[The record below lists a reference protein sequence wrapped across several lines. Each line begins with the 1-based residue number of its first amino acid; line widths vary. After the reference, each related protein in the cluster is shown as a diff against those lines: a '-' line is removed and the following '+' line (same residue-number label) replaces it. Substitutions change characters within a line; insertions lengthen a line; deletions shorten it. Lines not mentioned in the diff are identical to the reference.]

1 MHMPFSLMFFAAM
14 AVLFAL
20 QAFPYTGVF
29 LMILAAPFWSIV
41 LVNAGFVGVGVEAAL
56 GKVSRAWLLLPLA
69 WFAGYAYF
77 AAQSR
82 QEAERVREEMLI
94 DNAKGSLA
102 FNAKTDDLVIG
113 ESRRDMPFDAARA
126 MEFITHYDIP
136 KVFEKE
142 FSDNGFGHQVVQ
154 FSTGDECEQMRER
167 LNGRYNVDFSVFPF
181 RENGK
186 PVPGACVLSYPAEPG
201 PRVFQ
206 TTWADKTWSR
216 KLAHFEVT
224 TLTIT
229 APTEEKITR
238 SFGQAAVLGLLPM
251 PVIGCALNSAAPSWP
266 CFATFWRS
274 TVGLPADEKEFI
286 LARQLVADALGLQ
299 PSKGAATRVA
309 AAAPNLPGQ
318 LAKAFED
325 VEAVALKKLDQ
336 VLARDRVAHKY
347 NLHDMTPIRDKP
359 ALWRSRMDQMADFF
373 VENFNRRAGAGGVS
387 EVIDTLFGAMPAEDF
402 GRYAPRLIEVIRQ
415 RPTGDC
421 YEGRAVIGRIGEA
434 GALALPALEVVAA
447 QNPGRGCILYLVRS
461 ICRAGPA
468 AEPMVAYVKTVFGQF
483 SPGNN
488 DHFYFA
494 AYRALM
500 RLGHADYVR
509 SRVGPARTTREK
521 KLMTELDAITPSS
534 PMTVCL

>member
-1 MHMPFSLMFFAAM
+1 MPFSLIFFAAT

-20 QAFPYTGVF
+20 QAFPFTGVF
-29 LMILAAPFWSIV
+29 LMILAAPFWSIA

-69 WFAGYAYF
+69 WFAGYGYF

-82 QEAERVREEMLI
+82 LEAERVRQEMLI
-94 DNAKGSLA
+94 DNAKGALA
-102 FNAKTDDLVIG
+102 FDAKTDDLIIG
-113 ESRRDMPFDAARA
+113 EGRRDMPFDAARA
-126 MEFITHYDIP
+126 VEFITHYDIP
-136 KVFEKE
+136 KVFDKV
-142 FSDNGFGHQVVQ
+142 FRNNGFGHQVVQ
-154 FSTGDECEQMRER
+154 FSAGAECEQMRAR
-167 LNGRYNVDFSVFPF
+167 LDGRYDIDFSVFPF

-186 PVPGACVLSYPAEPG
+186 PVPGACILGFPAEPG
-201 PRVFQ
+201 PRAFH
-206 TTWADKTWSR
+206 TTWAEKAWSS
-216 KLAHFEVT
+216 KLADFKVT

-229 APTEEKITR
+229 APTEKKITR

-274 TVGLPADEKEFI
+274 SVGLPTDEKEFI
-286 LARQLVADALGLQ
+286 LARHLVADALGLR
-299 PSKGAATRVA
+299 PSRGAATRD
-309 AAAPNLPGQ
+309 APSAREVPGQ
-318 LAKAFED
+318 VAKAFED
-325 VEAVALKKLDQ
+325 VEAAALAKLDQ
-336 VLARDRVAHKY
+336 VLARDRAALKY

-373 VENFNRRAGAGGVS
+373 VENFNRRADARGVS
-387 EVIDTLFGAMPAEDF
+387 EVIDTLFEAMPAEDF
-402 GRYAPRLIEVIRQ
+402 GRYAPRLAEVIRQ
-415 RPTGDC
+415 RPAGDC
-421 YEGRAVIGRIGEA
+421 GEGRAVIGRIGEA
-434 GALALPALEVVAA
+434 GAAALPAIEVVAA
-447 QNPGRGCILYLVRS
+447 RNPGRGCILYLVRS

-468 AEPMVAYVKTVFGQF
+468 AEPMVGYVKNVFDQY

-509 SRVGPARTTREK
+509 GRVGPARNTREK
-521 KLMTELDAITPSS
+521 KLMTELAAITPSS